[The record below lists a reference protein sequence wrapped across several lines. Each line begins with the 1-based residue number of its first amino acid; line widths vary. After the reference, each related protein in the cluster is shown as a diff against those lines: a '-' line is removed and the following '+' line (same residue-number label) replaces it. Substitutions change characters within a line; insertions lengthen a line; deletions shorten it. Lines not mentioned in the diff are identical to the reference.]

1 MLDVFDTSEEQFV
14 KVCILVTMVTIF
26 MDVKFYHIIHT
37 RRCEILPYSWV

>member
-26 MDVKFYHIIHT
+26 MDVKFYHIHGF
-37 RRCEILPYSWV
+37 EILPYS